1 MSPILRSPRHSS
13 SVKIPNLDLFVPTRS
28 AAVATDL
35 NRPGITL
42 ELPPTLLRWNVRP
55 RKGNTIV
62 YCTRFLYRPGTAPP
76 PDRLQQHA
84 PITAADSLAACSSD
98 EVKESAWMLDSST
111 RSVLRLKP
119 HHVASFL
126 VALNGGGITHPSS
139 AVRGILRSSHKD
151 VAFPGIL
158 LRDEMFTIRVALEQ
172 QNVKA
177 PNENGAA
184 LTTRSSLRCSGFV
197 WRDGF
202 VSCDHWSATNDDS
215 GDDGAYPYPLLVI
228 DDAAQMSAL
237 RLFLESAL
245 NVSFGFHGES

>member
-1 MSPILRSPRHSS
+1 
-13 SVKIPNLDLFVPTRS
+13 
-28 AAVATDL
+28 VATDL
-35 NRPGITL
+35 HRPDMTL

-62 YCTRFLYRPGTAPP
+62 YCTRFLYRPATTPST
-76 PDRLQQHA
+76 DRLQHA
-84 PITAADSLAACSSD
+84 PITAADSLAACSLD
-98 EVKESAWMLDSST
+98 EEKESVWMLDSST

-126 VALNGGGITHPSS
+126 IALNAGGITHPSC

-151 VAFPGIL
+151 AEFSGML
-158 LRDEMFTIRVALEQ
+158 LSDEMFTIRVALEQ

-177 PNENGAA
+177 PDEKGAA

-202 VSCDHWSATNDDS
+202 VSCDHWGATNLDGG
-215 GDDGAYPYPLLVI
+215 GDDGAYPYPALVI